1 MPTFIGKLVTQ
12 MREEKSLSI
21 EELAQNSGI
30 TPEKLIDIES
40 GKTMPSIGVMI
51 KISRSLG
58 ARLGTLLDG
67 KESRAAVVTRSSAT
81 PSNSTT
87 ASTNAHTEGLDFF
100 PLAQG
105 KLDRHM
111 EPFIIEIPVGSQ
123 HNSSQSE
130 HEGEEF
136 LYVLEGCVDI
146 SYGAEQYRLERGDSI
161 YYDSIVPHTITNHS
175 MTQAAKALAVV
186 YTPM

>member
-1 MPTFIGKLVTQ
+1 MSKFIGKLVAQ

-21 EELAQNSGI
+21 EQLAQLSGLSS
-30 TPEKLIDIES
+30 EKLTDIEA

-67 KESRAAVVTRSSAT
+67 KESRSAVVTRASESS
-81 PSNSTT
+81 SNSST
-87 ASTNAHTEGLDFF
+87 ASSNVHTEGFDFF

-111 EPFIIEIPVGSQ
+111 EPFIIEILPDTK
-123 HNSSQSE
+123 HNSTSSE

-136 LYVLEGCVDI
+136 LYILEGCVDI

-175 MTQAAKALAVV
+175 LTQTAKALAVV